1 MDTDAFIMKYRILSG
16 LAVKEL
22 FPDYMDSQKVCV
34 QPASTLPGS
43 LSECGIS
50 DPTTGL

>member
-16 LAVKEL
+16 LAGKEL

-34 QPASTLPGS
+34 QPASLPGS

-50 DPTTGL
+50 DPTIGL